1 MCFRNSDSV
10 CDGSPFPWVG
20 WCQSFNTEIGVTG
33 QALEVRNQLFSKLSQ
48 SFLSLW
54 MGSTHDPV
62 SWILHTSVSS
72 RVNDDDC
79 ICVLCVYNFYIYIEY
94 ASNTMTK
101 LYVQAHWLLVE
112 EYLGKPVCMIVI
124 IVWWIQVNT
133 PQPSFHVFI
142 VWLDLVERFGCKPW
156 LWLVSPKFRDPPL
169 PEVIEIDSRMKKQS
183 RQL

>member
-1 MCFRNSDSV
+1 MSIHISASPISRVIPSSQNDCCFLGKTMGMCVSGTQIV
-10 CDGSPFPWVG
+10 YVMGPPFPWVG

-72 RVNDDDC
+72 RVNYDGC
-79 ICVLCVYNFYIYIEY
+79 ICVLCVYNFYVYIEY

-142 VWLDLVERFGCKPW
+142 VWLDLVERFGCKP
-156 LWLVSPKFRDPPL
+156 
-169 PEVIEIDSRMKKQS
+169 
-183 RQL
+183 